1 MHSSALRH
9 RPLRRPA
16 CILVVLCL
24 VASVGRLMH
33 DLGHAPG
40 IAFRYAV
47 GANRA
52 ASTVTHTVWGTR
64 TVTRAALPTSLHPQG
79 PPFKPKSKSKPKPP
93 KQELLGAHSY
103 DPSGLLVVNPLG
115 GHPIPELIHH
125 AEAAW
130 AAKLA
135 RASITLRQAAA
146 EYTRRYARP
155 PPKGFDMWWAYT
167 AVHDVRLPD
176 EYDQIDRD
184 LAPFYGVAPTDLQ
197 EALRALEAHEHVYT
211 IGKNGDGYGGL
222 EMLKLPQDALAAP
235 GFEII
240 ELMREVEAELPPF
253 RAAFNPY
260 DAPNLVLDVS
270 RRRTVSYI
278 Y

>member
-1 MHSSALRH
+1 
-9 RPLRRPA
+9 
-16 CILVVLCL
+16 
-24 VASVGRLMH
+24 
-33 DLGHAPG
+33 
-40 IAFRYAV
+40 
-47 GANRA
+47 
-52 ASTVTHTVWGTR
+52 
-64 TVTRAALPTSLHPQG
+64 
-79 PPFKPKSKSKPKPP
+79 
-93 KQELLGAHSY
+93 
-103 DPSGLLVVNPLG
+103 
-115 GHPIPELIHH
+115 
-125 AEAAW
+125 
-130 AAKLA
+130 
-135 RASITLRQAAA
+135 
-146 EYTRRYARP
+146 
-155 PPKGFDMWWAYT
+155 MWWAYT